1 MKSSSMLIIIS
12 IFIISNSFE
21 LNQKGENSI
30 RFLELAEETDLNM
43 TSFEEVKP
51 AIKPIMLGFNS
62 KKSDNEDN
70 KINEINIFFKNVKG
84 KSETIFKKYIY
95 FLVNY
100 IPTIKRRRLKE
111 QIVQKALKGKLK
123 ESTLKEDI
131 VEYKVINE
139 YDDMESFNLEKN
151 VQFLDNEYNLE
162 YIQTKLNELDNTNTD
177 VSFNSDF
184 SFDSNEQ
191 NFNKKF
197 YFIF

>member
-12 IFIISNSFE
+12 TFIISNNYE
-21 LNQKGENSI
+21 LNQKRENSI
-30 RFLELAEETDLNM
+30 RFLELAEETDVNM

-139 YDDMESFNLEKN
+139 YDDM
-151 VQFLDNEYNLE
+151 D
-162 YIQTKLNELDNTNTD
+162 I
-177 VSFNSDF
+177 
-184 SFDSNEQ
+184 
-191 NFNKKF
+191 
-197 YFIF
+197 I